1 MLALIAGVI
10 VVFFALGL
18 GYYLLNSTLDNRKQE
33 LADAIQQREMVEAQ
47 AAGLQQYE
55 QLATERAQKEAVIQ
69 GIYAGRTLVA
79 DILDALSLVVPET
92 VWFQNLNLTAGEP
105 TAGAGSEGAT
115 SADSVSESSVSIEG
129 QTYSF
134 EDVAQFLVRLE
145 LVPAL
150 SEIKLTTAGSGDQTG
165 EVKSFSITAAVGN
178 IQDPD
183 TPLPFHR
190 WRWRGCE
197 WQDPYYPDYPWGRGH
212 SSAGLVL
219 FAQSC
224 SDDIDAVEM
233 QIEEEQTMLSQ
244 LRSSWRRL
252 KACEKKDART
262 KPDFSSWRR

>member
-1 MLALIAGVI
+1 MARRINLVPPSERVRTTTNVSMLALIAGVI
-10 VVFFALGL
+10 VVLFALGL

-55 QLATERAQKEAVIQ
+55 QLATERAQKEAVVQ

-183 TPLPFHR
+183 MPLPVSQV
-190 WRWRGCE
+190 E
-197 WQDPYYPDYPWGRGH
+197 VE
-212 SSAGLVL
+212 GL
-219 FAQSC
+219 
-224 SDDIDAVEM
+224 
-233 QIEEEQTMLSQ
+233 
-244 LRSSWRRL
+244 
-252 KACEKKDART
+252 
-262 KPDFSSWRR
+262 